1 MACKREVAKKC
12 RVAGGQP
19 TWNETK
25 GICECMAIKT
35 DAKGNKIQR
44 MKKGKKAFDMF
55 GNPAYETESYTLARQ
70 RRGN

>member
-25 GICECMAIKT
+25 GVCECMAIKT

-44 MKKGKKAFDMF
+44 MKKGKK
-55 GNPAYETESYTLARQ
+55 GI
-70 RRGN
+70 

>member
-1 MACKREVAKKC
+1 MACKREVAKKKC

-25 GICECMAIKT
+25 GVCECMAIKT

-44 MKKGKKAFDMF
+44 MKKGKRHLIYLVILHMKRKVI
-55 GNPAYETESYTLARQ
+55 L
-70 RRGN
+70 